1 MSRRFP
7 GLFGYWNGE
16 AVNSNLWEA
25 TPFVSNRRYC
35 EVMKLEEKY
44 MLRAIEL
51 AKRGVGK
58 VNPNPLV
65 GAVIV
70 RDGKILCEGYHA
82 RYGELHAERHAF
94 SMLENPEAARGA
106 EMYVTLEPCCHYGKQ
121 PPCTQAIIE
130 HGIRKVYVGSDDPN
144 VLVAGKGIA
153 LLREAGIDVE
163 TQVMKE
169 ACDTLNP
176 VFFHY
181 ITEKKPYVVMKYAM
195 TLDGK
200 IACDSGK
207 SQWVTGERARTHVQ
221 ETRNALAGIMVGI
234 GTVLAD
240 NPSLTCR
247 IPGGRNP
254 VRIIADSHL
263 RIPLESKI
271 VQTAKEV
278 ATIVAATQEGCRE
291 NGEKRC
297 ALEELGVKVL
307 AVPGRESV
315 GQKALTVPGKDG
327 ISASERDAVDLN
339 VLMEMLG
346 REGIDGILLE
356 GGSTLNQSALWAGIV
371 QKIQVYVAPKIFGGS
386 GSFTPVRGL
395 GVEEPSAAFL
405 CGNRRITDFGED
417 ILLEYDVVRESG
429 I

>member
-1 MSRRFP
+1 M
-7 GLFGYWNGE
+7 
-16 AVNSNLWEA
+16 
-25 TPFVSNRRYC
+25 
-35 EVMKLEEKY
+35 EEKY

-51 AKRGVGK
+51 AKRGIGR

-70 RDGKILCEGYHA
+70 KDGEILSEGYHA

-94 SMLENPEAARGA
+94 SRLESSEAARGA
-106 EMYVTLEPCCHYGKQ
+106 EMYVTLEPCCHQGKQ

-144 VLVAGKGIA
+144 GLVAGKGIA
-153 LLREAGIDVE
+153 LLRQAGIEVE
-163 TQVMKE
+163 TQVLKE
-169 ACDTLNP
+169 ACDALNP

-181 ITEKKPYVVMKYAM
+181 ITEKTPYVVMKYAM

-221 ETRNALAGIMVGI
+221 ETRNALMGIMVGI

-240 NPSLTCR
+240 DPSLTCR

-254 VRIIADSHL
+254 TRIIADSHL
-263 RIPLESKI
+263 RIPLESKV

-278 ATIVAATQEGCRE
+278 ATIVAATEEGCSE
-291 NGEKRC
+291 YAEKRH
-297 ALEELGVKVL
+297 ALEGLGVEVL
-307 AVPGRESV
+307 AVPRGSSRE
-315 GQKALTVPGKDG
+315 GENHAH
-327 ISASERDAVDLN
+327 SAGEGVDLN

-346 REGIDGILLE
+346 NRGIDSILLE
-356 GGSTLNQSALWAGIV
+356 GGSALHYSALWAGIV
-371 QKIQVYVAPKIFGGS
+371 RKIQVYIAHKIFGGG

-395 GVEEPSAAFL
+395 GVEDPSEAFL
-405 CGNRRITDFGED
+405 FANRRITDFGED
-417 ILLEYDVVRESG
+417 ILLEYDCQGKHGE
-429 I
+429 